1 MAFLLLELD
10 RKPMKLKGQAMLP
23 GISVPTH
30 AEGIAP
36 GTYKGVFSGVSVLVL
51 AMGGRVFPD
60 EAARQAFAAMRP
72 VPVSI
77 APALLDRDEL
87 LFDVFVEDD
96 ANWTMTGGRVAVQ
109 ALPAS
114 MAGFW
119 LPVCFSVSEMPLGR
133 GWVRQGAHDLEFRA
147 VHPAGM
153 ALDADLVADF
163 TYIEAP
169 SLALRINHEGR
180 DGTGQ

>member
-10 RKPMKLKGQAMLP
+10 RKPMRLKGKTVWP

-51 AMGGRVFPD
+51 NTGGRVFPD
-60 EAARQAFAAMRP
+60 EAARQAFTVMRP
-72 VPVSI
+72 MPVSI
-77 APALLDRDEL
+77 VPALLDRDEL
-87 LFDVFVEDD
+87 LGDVFVEDD
-96 ANWTMTGGRVAVQ
+96 EHWAMIEGRVAVQ
-109 ALPAS
+109 ALSAP

-119 LPVCFSVSEMPLGR
+119 LPVSFSMSEMPV
-133 GWVRQGAHDLEFRA
+133 GWGWIRQEAHDLEFR
-147 VHPAGM
+147 VVYPAGM
-153 ALDADLVADF
+153 VLDADLVADF
-163 TYIEAP
+163 THIEAP
-169 SLALRINHEGR
+169 SLTLRIDHERR